1 MRRYFE
7 IFVSLIM
14 IAGFASCIREQ
25 IETTVPSGEEG
36 TVSIQV
42 DYRPLESSLEGVTK
56 SSGDLIRTIDNISVV
71 AYNSADGKFAFSK
84 YFETSDYAL
93 EEVASPSGTYAESK
107 VYRASFNMVVP
118 RGRYRIYAVVNMD
131 RELAADE
138 RASEDALKSISLNW
152 LTTGDKACS
161 PDNNKMFGFFTDNAS
176 TVIPSEAPELVV
188 GTAKVSLH
196 AWVKRTVSK
205 VTVAYDATEL
215 KDNIYI
221 YLKSVQILDIPK
233 TCYLGKEN
241 VPASA
246 DALIHEGE
254 MLTYSTSD
262 DKQNWPYVSKG
273 NPVYQYDGGHTE
285 TAQAL
290 YFFENNQGTGEKHN
304 YHPGDA
310 AWDKD
315 KKPYGTYIEV
325 KGYYVNRTADNSSQG
340 PIIYRFM
347 LGKDVSSDFNAER
360 SNHYKVTLKFR
371 NDANDPDWHIVYE
384 PEQPEITIPDP
395 LYISYVPNESVNVP
409 VVVRGANASTQVKA
423 DIIESHWY
431 GDKGHKYQGLYY
443 QAFNGILTLQPTG
456 LDLSSKSNEA
466 ARESDFNAK
475 NGFSYTPSQVLA
487 DRCLYSIPVYTRGL
501 TLGNSLS
508 GYNYF
513 PHDTRTGKIRF
524 SVTVNGKTYTKD
536 VRIIQVKR
544 VVNPAGV
551 WREASS
557 TKTFNFRLMELNEDD
572 DSNTGAVHR
581 QFYPTISD
589 GPWTAHI
596 EQGADWVQIAPAGTN
611 NWGTSDVTGGTASE
625 VRFDVRP
632 ASTCGDG
639 TVRHAVVKVTYNNNT
654 CIHYFFVSQG
664 IGEIPMAVVITYP
677 QTTVYGETSTNHTC
691 YWMNRNMKYAGVPCE
706 NPLMEGGKF
715 RWGNSSV
722 GLRPDDDFR
731 SGYGFNI
738 EGYTTGKTHW
748 QYNGS
753 DISFS
758 AIGHP
763 NYATG
768 FRYNYSKNAYLGR
781 FYDNLWPAKYADWT
795 ALQKHPR
802 YYGVLYGE
810 ESTET
815 ATNTTDAYTYINPG
829 DVKGMQG
836 LFVWD
841 RTNARHIFFPIGAS
855 GYGHRKGND
864 LYKAGVPPDVSGG
877 WGGDGVVRRDI
888 LKYAQ
893 RSLEMPEYTAQSV
906 PMLYDLWMR
915 KGAIYWYEENEFYD
929 TNKEIFSHDI
939 NYYTYDLNNYGANAF
954 SFPIDEN
961 KKNIMIADP
970 FTNKSCRKAEWSDAC
985 YVRCVHY

>member
-161 PDNNKMFGFFTDNAS
+161 PDNNKMFGFFTDKAS

-456 LDLSSKSNEA
+456 LDLSSESKEA

-475 NGFSYTPSQVLA
+475 NGLSYTPSQVLA

-501 TLGNSLS
+501 TLGNSFS

-572 DSNTGAVHR
+572 DSENGAVHR

-596 EQGADWVQIAPAGTN
+596 EQGADWVQIAPTGTN

-632 ASTCGDG
+632 GSTCGDG

-664 IGEIPMAVVITYP
+664 IGDVPMSVNVTYP
-677 QTTVYGETSTNHTC
+677 QTTVYGETSTSHTC

-715 RWGNSSV
+715 RWGNSSQSFK
-722 GLRPDDDFR
+722 PEDDFR
-731 SGYGFNI
+731 DGYGFNQVCYSTI
-738 EGYTTGKTHW
+738 SPSNVETFNIKRHWLYQGTDASLAEVGHTEMPIGFKNNENSYT
-748 QYNGS
+748 S
-753 DISFS
+753 
-758 AIGHP
+758 
-763 NYATG
+763 
-768 FRYNYSKNAYLGR
+768 R

-795 ALQKHPR
+795 ALQQHPR

-841 RTNARHIFFPIGAS
+841 KGNARHLFFPIGAT
-855 GYGHRKGND
+855 GHGHRKASD
-864 LYKAGVPPDVSGG
+864 IYQTKAGYEYDGHIDRDV
-877 WGGDGVVRRDI
+877 

-893 RSLEMPEYTAQSV
+893 RPTYMKDNKASSV

-915 KGAIYWYEENEFYD
+915 KGAIYWYAENEFYK
-929 TNKEIFSHDI
+929 TNSEKFAHDI
-939 NYYTYDLNNYGANAF
+939 NYYTYDLNTYGANPVTMVTPTITYNGA
-954 SFPIDEN
+954 
-961 KKNIMIADP
+961 
-970 FTNKSCRKAEWSDAC
+970 TCRRVNWSDAC

>member
-1 MRRYFE
+1 
-7 IFVSLIM
+7 M

-56 SSGDLIRTIDNISVV
+56 SAGDLIRTIDNISVV

-84 YFETSDYAL
+84 YFKTSDYAL

-131 RELAADE
+131 RKLAADE
-138 RASEDALKSISLNW
+138 RASEDALKSISLDW
-152 LTTGDKACS
+152 LTIGDKACS

-176 TVIPSEAPELVV
+176 TVIPSAAPELVV
-188 GTAKVSLH
+188 GTADVSLH

-431 GDKGHKYQGLYY
+431 GDKGHKYQRFYY

-456 LDLSSKSNEA
+456 GSLADEA

-501 TLGNSLS
+501 TLGNSFS

-572 DSNTGAVHR
+572 DSENGAVHR

-596 EQGADWVQIAPAGTN
+596 EQGADWVQIAPTGTN

-632 ASTCGDG
+632 GSTCGDG

-664 IGEIPMAVVITYP
+664 IGEIPMAVDVNYGDYKDRSATS
-677 QTTVYGETSTNHTC
+677 VYGETRAVHTC
-691 YWMNRNMKYAGVPCE
+691 YWMNRNMKYSGVPCE

-715 RWGNSSV
+715 RWGNSSQSFK
-722 GLRPDDDFR
+722 PEDDFR
-731 SGYGFNI
+731 DGYGFNQVCYSTI
-738 EGYTTGKTHW
+738 SPSNEETFNIKRHWLYQGTDASLAEVGHTEMPIGFKNNKNSYT
-748 QYNGS
+748 S
-753 DISFS
+753 
-758 AIGHP
+758 
-763 NYATG
+763 
-768 FRYNYSKNAYLGR
+768 R

-795 ALQKHPR
+795 ALQQHPR

-815 ATNTTDAYTYINPG
+815 ATNTTDAYTYINLG

-841 RTNARHIFFPIGAS
+841 KGNARHLFFPIGAT
-855 GYGHRKGND
+855 GHGHRKASD
-864 LYKAGVPPDVSGG
+864 IYQTKAGYEYDGHIDRDV
-877 WGGDGVVRRDI
+877 

-893 RSLEMPEYTAQSV
+893 RPTYMKDNKASSV

-915 KGAIYWYEENEFYD
+915 KGAIYWYEENEFYT
-929 TNKEIFSHDI
+929 TNKELFAHDI
-939 NYYTYDLNNYGANAF
+939 IYYTYDLNTYGANPVTMVTPTITYNGA
-954 SFPIDEN
+954 
-961 KKNIMIADP
+961 
-970 FTNKSCRKAEWSDAC
+970 TCRKVNWSDAC

>member
-56 SSGDLIRTIDNISVV
+56 SAGDLIRTIDNISVV
-71 AYNSADGKFAFSK
+71 AYNSDDGKFAFSK
-84 YFETSDYAL
+84 YFTTSDYAL

-131 RELAADE
+131 RKLAADE
-138 RASEDALKSISLNW
+138 RASEDALKSISLDW

-176 TVIPSEAPELVV
+176 TVIPSAAPELVV
-188 GTAKVSLH
+188 GTADVSLH

-456 LDLSSKSNEA
+456 GSLADEA

-572 DSNTGAVHR
+572 DSENGAVHR

-596 EQGADWVQIAPAGTN
+596 EQGADWVQIAPTGTN

-664 IGEIPMAVVITYP
+664 IGEIPMAVDVNYGDYKDRSATS
-677 QTTVYGETSTNHTC
+677 VYGETRAVHTC
-691 YWMNRNMKYAGVPCE
+691 YWMNRNMKYSGVPCE

-715 RWGNSSV
+715 RWGNSSQSFK
-722 GLRPDDDFR
+722 PEDDFR
-731 SGYGFNI
+731 DGYGFNQVCYSTI
-738 EGYTTGKTHW
+738 SPSNKETFNIKRHWLYQGTDASLAEVGYTEMP
-748 QYNGS
+748 
-753 DISFS
+753 
-758 AIGHP
+758 IG
-763 NYATG
+763 
-768 FRYNYSKNAYLGR
+768 FKNNKNSYTSR

-795 ALQKHPR
+795 ALQQHPR

-815 ATNTTDAYTYINPG
+815 ATNTTDAYTYINLG

-841 RTNARHIFFPIGAS
+841 KGNARHLFFPIGAT
-855 GYGHRKGND
+855 GHGHRKASD
-864 LYKAGVPPDVSGG
+864 IYQTKAGYEYDGHIDRDV
-877 WGGDGVVRRDI
+877 

-893 RSLEMPEYTAQSV
+893 RPTYMKDNKASSV

-915 KGAIYWYEENEFYD
+915 KGAIYWYEENEFYT
-929 TNKEIFSHDI
+929 TNKELFAHDI
-939 NYYTYDLNNYGANAF
+939 NYYTYDLNTYGANPVTMVTPTITYNGA
-954 SFPIDEN
+954 
-961 KKNIMIADP
+961 
-970 FTNKSCRKAEWSDAC
+970 TCRKVNWSDAC

>member
-1 MRRYFE
+1 
-7 IFVSLIM
+7 M

-56 SSGDLIRTIDNISVV
+56 SAGDLIRTIDNISVV

-84 YFETSDYAL
+84 YFKTSDYAL

-107 VYRASFNMVVP
+107 VYRASFKMFVP

-138 RASEDALKSISLNW
+138 RASEDALKSISLDW
-152 LTTGDKACS
+152 LTIGDKACS

-176 TVIPSEAPELVV
+176 TVIPSAAPELVV
-188 GTAKVSLH
+188 GTADVSLH
-196 AWVKRTVSK
+196 AWVRRTVSK

-431 GDKGHKYQGLYY
+431 GDKGHKYQRFYY

-456 LDLSSKSNEA
+456 LDLSSESNEA

-501 TLGNSLS
+501 TLGNSFS

-572 DSNTGAVHR
+572 DSENGAVHR

-596 EQGADWVQIAPAGTN
+596 EQGADWVQIAPTGTN

-632 ASTCGDG
+632 GSTCGDG

-664 IGEIPMAVVITYP
+664 IGEIPMAVDVNYGDYKDRSATS
-677 QTTVYGETSTNHTC
+677 VYGETRAVHTC
-691 YWMNRNMKYAGVPCE
+691 YWMNRNMKYSGVPCE

-715 RWGNSSV
+715 RWGNSSQSFK
-722 GLRPDDDFR
+722 PEDDFR
-731 SGYGFNI
+731 DGYGFNQVCYSTI
-738 EGYTTGKTHW
+738 SPSNEETFNIKRHWLYQGTDASLAEVGHTEMPIGFKNNKNSYT
-748 QYNGS
+748 S
-753 DISFS
+753 
-758 AIGHP
+758 
-763 NYATG
+763 
-768 FRYNYSKNAYLGR
+768 R

-795 ALQKHPR
+795 ALQQHPR

-815 ATNTTDAYTYINPG
+815 ATNTTDAYTYINLG

-841 RTNARHIFFPIGAS
+841 KGNARHLFFPIGAT
-855 GYGHRKGND
+855 GHGHRKASD
-864 LYKAGVPPDVSGG
+864 IYQTKAGYEYDGHIDRDV
-877 WGGDGVVRRDI
+877 

-893 RSLEMPEYTAQSV
+893 RPTYMKDNKASSV

-915 KGAIYWYEENEFYD
+915 KGAIYWYEENEFYT
-929 TNKEIFSHDI
+929 TNKELFAHDI
-939 NYYTYDLNNYGANAF
+939 NYYTYDLNTYGANPVTMVTPTITYNGA
-954 SFPIDEN
+954 
-961 KKNIMIADP
+961 
-970 FTNKSCRKAEWSDAC
+970 TCRKVNWSDAC